1 MLGVGTRLA
10 TTSPELTAPGS
21 SNLSISWREA
31 YQLRWRRRRALW
43 KSYRSRHHLRIVKDL
58 TGKINP
64 DDILAVSVLRNEIT
78 RLPFFL
84 DHYRHLGVSQFLVVD
99 NNSNDGSAEYLAA
112 QPDVSVW
119 HTAHSYHASRFG
131 LDWLTWLQIKYAH
144 GHWCLMVDAD
154 ELLIYTGDDAHNL
167 RKLTAWLDGR
177 GQVGF
182 GALMLDL
189 YPKGPLDQCSYR
201 PGQDPRNVMPWFDP
215 SPYRVTRQAPLGNL
229 WVQGGARARMFFGDN
244 LQRAPT
250 LNKIPLVK
258 WNRRYAYVNSTHS
271 MLPPQLNFLYDGPGG
286 QTPSGILLHTKFLPE
301 IVSKSAIEK
310 QRQQHFHAP
319 GNFDHY
325 YDSLSAAPDLWHQ
338 GSVRLDNTAQLED
351 LGLMCA
357 PDW

>member
-1 MLGVGTRLA
+1 
-10 TTSPELTAPGS
+10 LTAPGS
-21 SNLSISWREA
+21 SSLSISWREA

-99 NNSNDGSAEYLAA
+99 NNSDDGSAEYLAA

-154 ELLIYTGDDAHNL
+154 ELLIYNGDDAHDL

-201 PGQDPRNVMPWFDP
+201 PGQDPRDVMPWFDP

-229 WVQGGARARMFFGDN
+229 WVQGGVRARMFFGDD

-319 GNFDHY
+319 TDFDHY